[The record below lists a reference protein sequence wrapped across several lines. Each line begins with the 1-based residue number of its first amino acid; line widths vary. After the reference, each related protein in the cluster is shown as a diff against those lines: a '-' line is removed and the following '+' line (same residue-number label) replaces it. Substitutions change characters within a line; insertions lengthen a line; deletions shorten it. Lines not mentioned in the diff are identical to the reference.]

1 MAKRNSNITYEYQ
14 KPHKTYTLDQFQS
27 CGSDTVMCYHNLSFT
42 DIHNGIEYDTYN
54 VFSDYLDE
62 IKDEYCLTV
71 VLTDD
76 QLIQYMYRPKLL
88 CWDIY
93 GNTELA
99 FMVVLINDMCSIKQ
113 FNRKKILMPKKDN
126 MALIIKYI
134 FNANKDVLSS
144 YNKK

>member
-1 MAKRNSNITYEYQ
+1 MSIKN
-14 KPHKTYTLDQFQS
+14 
-27 CGSDTVMCYHNLSFT
+27 NLSFT

-62 IKDEYCLTV
+62 IRDEYCLPV

-76 QLIQYMYRPKLL
+76 QLIRYMYRPKLL

-99 FMVVLINDMCSIKQ
+99 FMILLINDMCNIKQ
-113 FNRKKILMPKKDN
+113 FNRKKILMPRKDN